1 LVKLNQQAGIKNSSK
16 TSNFKKHHDSI
27 EMNDKAIKEL
37 INDNK
42 HLFWYTPE
50 NKIDNLGEDQ
60 LVETILNYG
69 DENAI
74 RRLIEILGIDK
85 VAQIFNKQI
94 STSSRRKNNY
104 HELVLNYFQLY
115 FKRHAKGSTV

>member
-1 LVKLNQQAGIKNSSK
+1 
-16 TSNFKKHHDSI
+16 
-27 EMNDKAIKEL
+27 MNGKAIQEL

-42 HLFWYTPE
+42 HLFWYTPL
-50 NKIDNLGEDQ
+50 NQIGNLGEDQ

-69 DENAI
+69 DETAI

-104 HELVLNYFQLY
+104 HELVSNYFQLY
-115 FKRHAKGSTV
+115 FKRHAKGNTFR

>member
-1 LVKLNQQAGIKNSSK
+1 MNGQAIQ
-16 TSNFKKHHDSI
+16 
-27 EMNDKAIKEL
+27 EL

-42 HLFWYTPE
+42 HLFWYAPE
-50 NKIDNLGEDQ
+50 NNIHNLGENQ
-60 LVETILNYG
+60 LVETILSYG

-74 RRLIEILGIDK
+74 RRLIEIMGIDK

-104 HELVLNYFQLY
+104 PELISNYFQLY
-115 FKRHAKGSTV
+115 FKRHAQGYSIR

>member
-1 LVKLNQQAGIKNSSK
+1 
-16 TSNFKKHHDSI
+16 
-27 EMNDKAIKEL
+27 M

-115 FKRHAKGSTV
+115 FNRHAKGSTVWKAEAIITVSQKI